1 MQTRKDMTLLAVVLA
16 LAIGVAGCGNGD
28 SGEPPPPDTGGP
40 FSVDE
45 NTPIAEIQSAVPNM
59 DLVELEANATKFT
72 DAIMAKQDDF
82 TDLTEQ
88 VKNTAVTEIEK
99 LAQLK
104 VDLDDITASIEALK
118 ERLAIYVDKIK
129 EMGGDVSAYDIKI

>member
-1 MQTRKDMTLLAVVLA
+1 MTLLAVVLT

-28 SGEPPPPDTGGP
+28 DSGEPPPSDTGGP

-59 DLVELEANATKFT
+59 DLVELEANATKFK
-72 DAIMAKQDDF
+72 DDIMAKQDDF

-104 VDLDDITASIEALK
+104 GDLDEVTASIDALK
-118 ERLAIYVDKIK
+118 KRLAVYVDKIK